1 LQYFIKK
8 YLTTRITMDMVNEAD
23 IIITAHGEPF
33 NRKGWEYIVNKLDG
47 KIPLE
52 IKSIKE
58 GTIVPFKNVLATIV
72 NTDPKCGWVTSYFET
87 SILRAAW
94 YGTTVATL
102 SKQCKNIIQ
111 AAMEKSSDRLEG
123 LEFKLH
129 DFGARGVN
137 TFEGSQIGGAAHLV
151 NFMGTDTMSALITV
165 MKYYNTTEMPGFS
178 VPAAEHSTISPWGRG
193 VGEIAAYRNMLTQ
206 YGGTYPIIA
215 VVSDT
220 WNIFEAA
227 SDIWGEVLRQ
237 EVMDSGSMV
246 VIRPDSGDPKVVVNQ
261 LLNRL
266 GEKFGYEYNKKGYK
280 ILNNVRILQGDGI
293 NVNSIPEI
301 IDYQL
306 NDFWSMDNLVLGM
319 GGGLLQM
326 VNRDTLKFAMKCSA
340 INIDGEWEDVY
351 KDPITDPGK
360 TSKKGRL
367 ELIKFDGQYATVR
380 EPEPYV
386 PGERLLNTVF
396 LNGELTSEIT
406 FEEVREL
413 ASQ

>member
-1 LQYFIKK
+1 
-8 YLTTRITMDMVNEAD
+8 
-23 IIITAHGEPF
+23 
-33 NRKGWEYIVNKLDG
+33 
-47 KIPLE
+47 
-52 IKSIKE
+52 
-58 GTIVPFKNVLATIV
+58 
-72 NTDPKCGWVTSYFET
+72 
-87 SILRAAW
+87 
-94 YGTTVATL
+94 
-102 SKQCKNIIQ
+102 
-111 AAMEKSSDRLEG
+111 MEKSSDRLEG